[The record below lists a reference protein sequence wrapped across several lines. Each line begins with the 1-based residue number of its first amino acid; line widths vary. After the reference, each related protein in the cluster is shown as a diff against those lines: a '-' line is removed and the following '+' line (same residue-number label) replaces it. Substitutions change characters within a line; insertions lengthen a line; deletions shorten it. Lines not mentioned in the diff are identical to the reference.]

1 MALTRLSR
9 RMFLNTTATGA
20 SRGFAPRALRAQPAT
35 FQLGVIHPVTGPLAE
50 PGQACR
56 LGAQMAADAINAA
69 GGIKSLGGMKLE
81 LLLGDTQTK
90 PDLGRLEAE
99 RVVNQGARMLM
110 GSFDSGSTAAMVS
123 VAQQKRV
130 PFLVDIA
137 AADPIT
143 ANVAK
148 AVKDGQQKVQYVY
161 RNFPTG
167 SSFGRLAVRYF
178 NEIFTAARVAP
189 RRVVLMYTNDLFGQN
204 QSKGF
209 IAAHKAASPSWEIVE
224 VIPWSEPPSDLSTEV
239 SRAKAA
245 KPDVIAPITRPASAQ
260 LLLPEIR
267 KQRVEVM
274 GIVGP
279 GSPGLYEAGQLA
291 ALKDDLEYVMDN
303 VPSWPNFKKARTQ
316 AVAEEYRKRSG
327 GKTFD
332 TNSVAS
338 YDGML
343 TIADVLTLIFGV
355 MRVVNFAH
363 GDMMVWGM
371 YVTFLLASR
380 AGVDPY
386 VAFGAAA
393 AALFVLGLAVQRGL
407 VDRVLDAPHEM
418 QILLML
424 GVALILENTAL
435 LAFGPEPTRAR
446 STLAAATIWLG
457 PVFVDVP
464 RRLACGVALL
474 LPAALGLFLFRT
486 ELGRL
491 MRATADNTFGA
502 LVIGTDVRR
511 VYAVAFGVGAA
522 CVGAAGALVAPILPW
537 EPATG
542 LSLSVASFNI
552 VIIGGMGSLLGA
564 FVGGLLVSVAESLG
578 AVFLQPS
585 LKELASFSL
594 LILILLFRPA
604 GLFGNGRDG

>member
-20 SRGFAPRALRAQPAT
+20 ALGFAPRRLRAQPAT
-35 FQLGVIHPVTGPLAE
+35 FKLGVIHPVTGPLAE

-178 NEIFTAARVAP
+178 NEIFAAARVAP

-209 IAAHKAASPSWEIVE
+209 IAAHKAASPSWEIVG

-343 TIADVLTLIFGV
+343 TIADVLE
-355 MRVVNFAH
+355 
-363 GDMMVWGM
+363 
-371 YVTFLLASR
+371 R
-380 AGVDPY
+380 AGREALADPDGPEAI
-386 VAFGAAA
+386 VEAMKKTN
-393 AALFVLGLAVQRGL
+393 VKDILAVAAGP
-407 VDRVLDAPHEM
+407 VVFNEIGDNPNASTAM
-418 QILLML
+418 IQIL
-424 GVALILENTAL
+424 GQKPVVVW
-435 LAFGPEPTRAR
+435 PRD
-446 STLAAATIWLG
+446 AAVQKF
-457 PVFVDVP
+457 VFP
-464 RRLACGVALL
+464 RPKV
-474 LPAALGLFLFRT
+474 
-486 ELGRL
+486 
-491 MRATADNTFGA
+491 
-502 LVIGTDVRR
+502 
-511 VYAVAFGVGAA
+511 
-522 CVGAAGALVAPILPW
+522 
-537 EPATG
+537 
-542 LSLSVASFNI
+542 
-552 VIIGGMGSLLGA
+552 
-564 FVGGLLVSVAESLG
+564 
-578 AVFLQPS
+578 
-585 LKELASFSL
+585 
-594 LILILLFRPA
+594 
-604 GLFGNGRDG
+604 